1 MYIRPYTKKTV
12 FQVTQTYLGSG
23 SDSTIQ
29 YFYSSFQRIYY
40 FNISYFMLEK
50 KQEQKNMPIYS
61 FSSGY
66 PKHTKYIKI
75 IVRPNHLELTRIGM
89 ARKL

>member
-23 SDSTIQ
+23 SDSTIH

-50 KQEQKNMPIYS
+50 KQEQKKPCLFILFQVVTQNTLNI
-61 FSSGY
+61 
-66 PKHTKYIKI
+66 
-75 IVRPNHLELTRIGM
+75 
-89 ARKL
+89 